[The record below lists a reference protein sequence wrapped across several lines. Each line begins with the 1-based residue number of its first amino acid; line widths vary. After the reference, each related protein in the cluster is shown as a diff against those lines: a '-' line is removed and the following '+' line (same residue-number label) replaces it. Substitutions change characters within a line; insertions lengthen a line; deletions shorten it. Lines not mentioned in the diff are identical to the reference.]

1 MYMITAYTRKQAKR
15 LGVEVKIS
23 TQKSKKIDVFKD
35 GINIASI
42 GAVGYSD
49 YPTYIKT
56 HGKEYA
62 DKRRILYKKRHQ
74 KNRTVMWSNGYLAD
88 QLLW

>member
-1 MYMITAYTRKQAKR
+1 MYVITAYTRKQAKR